1 MPERRAWT
9 PEEDEAL
16 KYLREQLS
24 INKWSLIAKK
34 LA

>member
-1 MPERRAWT
+1 MPDRRPWT
-9 PEEDEAL
+9 SEEDEAL
-16 KYLREQLS
+16 KYLREELA